1 MKVFAIPTICGA
13 FNAVGS
19 LVFFGFFAYFYGDPA
34 LARLALVQA
43 VIAMA
48 QMVMVPQCWLYVLSG
63 VNNDELEQRYWAA
76 VVLEVICYLSGL
88 VVLLGFAC
96 LPLALVV
103 EHRMEALFFYCAL
116 GLSAMTSHQGFFRA
130 RHDWFSLAAWMLLPT
145 ATRLVLLTL
154 SALDVV
160 QPMAGLQPAAWFVL
174 LYFLV
179 PEALRFL
186 VINLPRILPRISRI
200 RVANIKAAARS
211 VAHNWL
217 YDMGS
222 GFCENIDKVFVGLLV
237 NPAIFV
243 VYFFARRIGN
253 GISIVMEPYFAEMY
267 RRLVTRSVTNARNY
281 MQKTLFLG
289 NVIGLGVAVLGSA
302 LILILRD
309 IEFIRTYIPPSVAGN
324 WWIFFIIVIGDGGV
338 AGSRWSRFVF
348 QGGRIS
354 VTFLLVRIALKFL
367 FAAGLLLNDLLGGYA
382 VAIMFILIWLLEYA
396 YVAARARGL
405 DRYAET
411 QVNRAA

>member
-13 FNAVGS
+13 FNAAAS
-19 LVFFGFFAYFYGDPA
+19 LIFFGYFAYFYGDPA

-63 VNNDELEQRYWAA
+63 VSSDELEQRYWAA
-76 VVLEVICYLSGL
+76 VVLEMICYAAGL
-88 VVLLGFAC
+88 VVMLAIASI
-96 LPLALVV
+96 PLEIVAEYRV
-103 EHRMEALFFYCAL
+103 EALLFYLAL

-130 RHDWFSLAAWMLLPT
+130 RHDWFSLAAWMLMPT
-145 ATRLVLLTL
+145 SARLVLIAL
-154 SALDVV
+154 SAQGILDPL
-160 QPMAGLQPAAWFVL
+160 QGIGLPAYYVL

-179 PEALRFL
+179 PEMLRFTL
-186 VINLPRILPRISRI
+186 INAPRIVPRISQI
-200 RVANIKAAARS
+200 RRADISAAGRS

-267 RRLVTRSVTNARNY
+267 RRLVTNVVTNSQRY
-281 MQKTLFLG
+281 MQRTLLLG
-289 NVIGLGVAVLGSA
+289 NVIGLGVGLMGSV
-302 LILILRD
+302 LILLLRD
-309 IEFIRTYIPPSVAGN
+309 IDFVRTYIPPSVSDN
-324 WWIFFIIVIGDGGV
+324 WAIFFIIVIGDGGV
-338 AGSRWSRFVF
+338 AGNRWSRFIF
-348 QGGRIS
+348 QGGRVS
-354 VTFLLVRIALKFL
+354 VTFLLVRIGLKFL
-367 FAAGLLLNDLLGGYA
+367 FAAGLLLTGVLGSHA
-382 VAIMFILIWLLEYA
+382 VAIMFILIWLLEYI
-396 YVAARARGL
+396 YVAARARSL
-405 DRYAET
+405 DRHADRRL
-411 QVNRAA
+411 VSP